1 MSKVI
6 TQDNEQVIQIYNRLK
21 DTLTRLEDILKNNNP
36 TLNGH
41 RYMNDAEL
49 ANYLKVSR
57 RTLQEYRN
65 NGILSYY
72 QIGGKILYRESD
84 IEELLEKNRQEAF
97 RLTFFGIFVDFQ
109 SKNPYLCSTDKEL
122 YISAEQRSSIEVK

>member
-6 TQDNEQVIQIYNRLK
+6 TQNNEEVIQIYKRLK
-21 DTLTRLEDILKNNNP
+21 DTLTKLENTLKNNNQ
-36 TLNGH
+36 TVNKH

-49 ANYLKVSR
+49 ASFLKVSR

-65 NGILSYY
+65 NGIIPYY

-84 IEELLEKNRQEAF
+84 IEELLKKTDRKLLNKLF
-97 RLTFFGIFVDFQ
+97 LTIFVDFQ
-109 SKNPYLCSTDKEL
+109 KKNHYLCNIDREL
-122 YISAEQRSSIEVK
+122 YISAKLRNSIEVK

>member
-6 TQDNEQVIQIYNRLK
+6 TQDNEQILQIYNRLK
-21 DTLTRLEDILKNNNP
+21 ETLMRLESILKDNTP

-41 RYMNDAEL
+41 RYIKYSEL

-65 NGILSYY
+65 NGILPYY

-97 RLTFFGIFVDFQ
+97 Q
-109 SKNPYLCSTDKEL
+109 
-122 YISAEQRSSIEVK
+122 

>member
-1 MSKVI
+1 
-6 TQDNEQVIQIYNRLK
+6 
-21 DTLTRLEDILKNNNP
+21 
-36 TLNGH
+36 
-41 RYMNDAEL
+41 MNDAEL

-84 IEELLEKNRQEAF
+84 IEELLEKTDRKHSVKHFLEF
-97 RLTFFGIFVDFQ
+97 SLI
-109 SKNPYLCSTDKEL
+109 SKQIVSCQY
-122 YISAEQRSSIEVK
+122 

>member
-21 DTLTRLEDILKNNNP
+21 YTLTRLEDILKNNNP
-36 TLNGH
+36 TFNGH

-84 IEELLEKNRQEAF
+84 IEELLEKTDRKHSVKHFLEFSLIFKAKISIF
-97 RLTFFGIFVDFQ
+97 AILTKSCISVQNKEVQ
-109 SKNPYLCSTDKEL
+109 S
-122 YISAEQRSSIEVK
+122 R

>member
-6 TQDNEQVIQIYNRLK
+6 TQDNEEVIQIYKRLK
-21 DTLTRLEDILKNNNP
+21 DTLTKLENILKNNNQ
-36 TLNGH
+36 TVNKH

-57 RTLQEYRN
+57 HTLQEYRN

-72 QIGGKILYRESD
+72 QIGDKILYRESD

-97 RLTFFGIFVDFQ
+97 R
-109 SKNPYLCSTDKEL
+109 
-122 YISAEQRSSIEVK
+122 

>member
-1 MSKVI
+1 MELFSI
-6 TQDNEQVIQIYNRLK
+6 RIQRTFQLVS
-21 DTLTRLEDILKNNNP
+21 TILKNNNP

-84 IEELLEKNRQEAF
+84 IEELLKKNRQEAF
-97 RLTFFGIFVDFQ
+97 R
-109 SKNPYLCSTDKEL
+109 
-122 YISAEQRSSIEVK
+122 

>member
-49 ANYLKVSR
+49 ANYLKDA
-57 RTLQEYRN
+57 LYKNIE
-65 NGILSYY
+65 IMESYP
-72 QIGGKILYRESD
+72 II
-84 IEELLEKNRQEAF
+84 
-97 RLTFFGIFVDFQ
+97 RL
-109 SKNPYLCSTDKEL
+109 
-122 YISAEQRSSIEVK
+122 EVKFYIGDLI

>member
-36 TLNGH
+36 TFNGH

-84 IEELLEKNRQEAF
+84 IEELLEKKADHLKSESYTKVA
-97 RLTFFGIFVDFQ
+97 LFFM
-109 SKNPYLCSTDKEL
+109 LEL
-122 YISAEQRSSIEVK
+122 RRFTWGYSVNQIKGQRILLHFI

>member
-1 MSKVI
+1 MKLYYYTSTDTMRYI
-6 TQDNEQVIQIYNRLK
+6 LGSGDIYATN
-21 DTLTRLEDILKNNNP
+21 I
-36 TLNGH
+36 
-41 RYMNDAEL
+41 RYMNDSEL

-65 NGILSYY
+65 NGILPYY

-97 RLTFFGIFVDFQ
+97 Q
-109 SKNPYLCSTDKEL
+109 
-122 YISAEQRSSIEVK
+122 

>member
-6 TQDNEQVIQIYNRLK
+6 TQDNEQILQIYNRLK
-21 DTLTRLEDILKNNNP
+21 ETLMRLESILKDNTP
-36 TLNGH
+36 TLNGQ
-41 RYMNDAEL
+41 RYMNDSEM

-84 IEELLEKNRQEAF
+84 IKELLEKNRQEAF
-97 RLTFFGIFVDFQ
+97 Q
-109 SKNPYLCSTDKEL
+109 
-122 YISAEQRSSIEVK
+122 

>member
-21 DTLTRLEDILKNNNP
+21 DTLTRLENILKSNNP

-65 NGILSYY
+65 MESYP
-72 QIGGKILYRESD
+72 II
-84 IEELLEKNRQEAF
+84 
-97 RLTFFGIFVDFQ
+97 RL
-109 SKNPYLCSTDKEL
+109 
-122 YISAEQRSSIEVK
+122 EVKFYIGNLI

>member
-6 TQDNEQVIQIYNRLK
+6 TQDNEQILQIYNRLK
-21 DTLTRLEDILKNNNP
+21 ETLMRLESILKDNTP

-41 RYMNDAEL
+41 RYMNDSEL

-57 RTLQEYRN
+57 CTLQEYRN
-65 NGILSYY
+65 NGILPYY

-97 RLTFFGIFVDFQ
+97 Q
-109 SKNPYLCSTDKEL
+109 
-122 YISAEQRSSIEVK
+122 

>member
-36 TLNGH
+36 TFNGH
-41 RYMNDAEL
+41 RYMN
-49 ANYLKVSR
+49 
-57 RTLQEYRN
+57 
-65 NGILSYY
+65 NGILPYY

-97 RLTFFGIFVDFQ
+97 
-109 SKNPYLCSTDKEL
+109 K
-122 YISAEQRSSIEVK
+122 